1 MTAGP
6 ATPESHRARRA
17 LVDELGAIATLARLR
32 PDPDLVARLGPRPDG
47 GEHRRVWDAAVGEVA
62 IFRLRWAAV
71 PITGG
76 PGASWALGPQR
87 AGQAGEDYA
96 TAAAVLRRA
105 EAAALALRPTAELAR
120 QRRQLLDVLATSVG
134 ATAPASSLAPD
145 AAEAADAL
153 AAAVM
158 AHRLAQ
164 GRLERAEAARGRRRN
179 LQSIEL
185 ATRGVSA
192 AELGVARAQ
201 SGLDEAVHAQAALAG
216 DIDGRHDAAG
226 RLATVDAALVL
237 QADRAV
243 EVQAAYLDATLGA
256 RPESSRGRA
265 TWDAGARAVERY
277 RHVQL
282 GLSPDVASPSPSP
295 SPAGDGLLRAIGVR
309 PHGGAAATA
318 YDDTLGAI
326 RRARAELLLAEIAAE
341 APETPYSSSPA
352 DRLAARP
359 LPSLLDELERTRGAA
374 TRRAIAERRAV
385 AARASLD
392 EARAGVAEA
401 AIPPTEAGRRWS
413 RRSSSAA
420 SVDAEALARAE
431 RRLRQAQTAAAAADA
446 ALAVT
451 PAPPAHNVA
460 TLEEAIVL
468 RGRNVT
474 ADALRHPPP
483 WLCADVA
490 ARVAANPVGHDDV
503 DPERL
508 ARGYGRLATYAE
520 RSGLADAERID
531 DILAPDPL
539 SDALLRHRMATVDD
553 LGPGMG
559 AAVDAGLD
567 LGL

>member
-1 MTAGP
+1 M
-6 ATPESHRARRA
+6 
-17 LVDELGAIATLARLR
+17 
-32 PDPDLVARLGPRPDG
+32 
-47 GEHRRVWDAAVGEVA
+47 
-62 IFRLRWAAV
+62 
-71 PITGG
+71 
-76 PGASWALGPQR
+76 Q
-87 AGQAGEDYA
+87 
-96 TAAAVLRRA
+96 
-105 EAAALALRPTAELAR
+105 
-120 QRRQLLDVLATSVG
+120 
-134 ATAPASSLAPD
+134 
-145 AAEAADAL
+145 
-153 AAAVM
+153 
-158 AHRLAQ
+158 
-164 GRLERAEAARGRRRN
+164 
-179 LQSIEL
+179 
-185 ATRGVSA
+185 
-192 AELGVARAQ
+192 
-201 SGLDEAVHAQAALAG
+201 AQAARAG
-216 DIDGRHDAAG
+216 DADGRHDAAE

-243 EVQAAYLDATLGA
+243 EVQAAYLAATLGA

-282 GLSPDVASPSPSP
+282 GLDPDAASLSM
-295 SPAGDGLLRAIGVR
+295 AGHGLLCAIGVR
-309 PHGGAAATA
+309 PDGGAAAIA

-352 DRLAARP
+352 DRLAARR
-359 LPSLLDELERTRGAA
+359 LPSLLDELERTRDAA
-374 TRRAIAERRAV
+374 ARRAIAERRAV
-385 AARASLD
+385 AARAALE

-401 AIPPTEAGRRWS
+401 SVPPTGAVRRWS
-413 RRSSSAA
+413 RKSSSPA
-420 SVDAEALARAE
+420 SVDAEVLGRAE
-431 RRLRQAQTAAAAADA
+431 RRLRQAQTAAAAAGG
-446 ALAVT
+446 ALAAT
-451 PAPPAHNVA
+451 PAPPADHVA

-490 ARVAANPVGHDDV
+490 ARVAAHPVGHDDI

-531 DILAPDPL
+531 DILPPGPL
-539 SDALLRHRMATVDD
+539 SDALVRHRMAVVDD
-553 LGPGMG
+553 LAPGVG